1 MNYLK
6 RGVWTV
12 FGFRGGGRRLGN
24 KDDGVFLM
32 EVDTPMNTVNK
43 FTLPYRSDTYCT
55 WFFNLLFG
63 GTALLT

>member
-6 RGVWTV
+6 REFGTG
-12 FGFRGGGRRLGN
+12 FGFRGGGRSLG
-24 KDDGVFLM
+24 KKEHAVFLRG
-32 EVDTPMNTVNK
+32 VDTPMHTMNE
-43 FTLPYRSDTYCT
+43 FTLPYRTDTYCA